1 MRDYH
6 DRAGTDRTD
15 QLKRYRQSY
24 FAQATAYLSAGL
36 GLVWSLPKT
45 FLRFCWN
52 LFIQKKIS
60 WRQVFHKICCQ
71 HVCRAKRMHSRGN
84 CGHCGNYSK
93 KKVVGRVG
101 VEPTTLG
108 LKVPCSTNWA
118 NDPTW
123 RGKTPSKRNNHIMTA
138 TRLRECLIIF
148 LQVAAFCAK
157 NCRIS
162 SNMKITTHTP
172 KRLPRFPPCRRPK
185 PVLPSYTTPRR
196 KNG

>member
-1 MRDYH
+1 MEH
-6 DRAGTDRTD
+6 
-15 QLKRYRQSY
+15 
-24 FAQATAYLSAGL
+24 ATYTIYESLYMQVIIVYLMYIYTWVRVS
-36 GLVWSLPKT
+36 
-45 FLRFCWN
+45 
-52 LFIQKKIS
+52 
-60 WRQVFHKICCQ
+60 
-71 HVCRAKRMHSRGN
+71 
-84 CGHCGNYSK
+84 GHCGNYSK

-138 TRLRECLIIF
+138 ARLRECLIIF

-172 KRLPRFPPCRRPK
+172 KRLPRFPPCRQPK
-185 PVLPSYTTPRR
+185 PVLPSCTTPRR
-196 KNG
+196 KNGVDVTQNINFSTISIS